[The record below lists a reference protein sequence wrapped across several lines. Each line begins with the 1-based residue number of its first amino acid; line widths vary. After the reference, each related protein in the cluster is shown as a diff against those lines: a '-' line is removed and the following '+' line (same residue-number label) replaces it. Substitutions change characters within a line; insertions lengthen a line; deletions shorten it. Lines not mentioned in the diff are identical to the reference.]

1 MNLQLITRRVPTRL
15 AVRWIMDTL
24 VLLRKYPSLIGLS
37 LLMYLVML
45 IGSSLPVA
53 NILAPIVWPVMI
65 AGFYQCVVDALQGKK
80 PQVETLF
87 GVFSQPLPRKHLL
100 LLGCVRFLLLVP
112 LAFLN
117 LPMIDPNNINSIQSI
132 HIELETVLLL
142 LGYVGLYTMLFAYAE
157 PIVYFLGERRL
168 GAVLRASLTASTKN
182 MWPLTVYSLLLF
194 AGLFA
199 VVQLLI
205 LVSQLV
211 PLLAAVGIV
220 ALFILII
227 PVVLISFFLSFRD
240 CFVLTPAE
248 PTESSAVSDT
258 FEV

>member
-1 MNLQLITRRVPTRL
+1 MNLQIITRRVTTRL
-15 AVRWIMDTL
+15 AVRWVTDTFA
-24 VLLRKYPSLIGLS
+24 LLRKYPSLIGLS

-53 NILAPIVWPVMI
+53 NVLVPIVWPVMI

-80 PQVETLF
+80 PQVERLF

-100 LLGCVRFLLLVP
+100 LLGCVRLLFLVP

-117 LPMIDPNNINSIQSI
+117 LPVIDPNNINSVQNI
-132 HIELETVLLL
+132 HMELDTLLLL
-142 LGYVGLYTMLFAYAE
+142 LGYFGLYTMLFAYAE

-168 GAVLRASLTASTKN
+168 GAVLRASLSASTKN

-194 AGLFA
+194 AGLYM
-199 VVQLLI
+199 VMQVLI
-205 LVSQLV
+205 LLSQLV
-211 PLLAAVGIV
+211 PILAAAGILV
-220 ALFILII
+220 LCVLMI

-248 PTESSAVSDT
+248 PAADAAASDT

>member
-15 AVRWIMDTL
+15 AVRWITDTFA
-24 VLLRKYPSLIGLS
+24 LLRKYPSLIGLS

-45 IGSSLPVA
+45 IGSMLPVA
-53 NILAPIVWPVMI
+53 NIIVPIVWPVVI
-65 AGFYQCVVDALQGKK
+65 SGFYQCVVLALQNKT

-87 GVFSQPLPRKHLL
+87 SVFREPQARKNLM
-100 LLGCVRFLLLVP
+100 LLGCLRLLLLVP

-117 LPMIDPNNINSIQSI
+117 LPVIDPNNFNSVQNI
-132 HIELETVLLL
+132 HMDLDTLLLL
-142 LGYVGLYTMLFAYAE
+142 LGYVALYTMLFAYAE

-168 GAVLRASLTASTKN
+168 GAVLRASLLASTKN

-194 AGLFA
+194 AGLFTA
-199 VVQLLI
+199 AQVLI
-205 LVSQLV
+205 LLSQLV
-211 PLLAAVGIV
+211 PLLAAVGIL
-220 ALFILII
+220 ALFVLMI

-240 CFVLTPAE
+240 CFVLTPAQSAQ
-248 PTESSAVSDT
+248 ESAPSDT